1 MIPLPRPT
9 VTTREAYL
17 ACLEM
22 VRDAGT
28 KEAYEA
34 AIGFIEQS
42 ESQFEEHAQRLDLHL
57 LNVADFRP
65 EAANCGTPLKITSK
79 DLSEK
84 LYDDRMAHP
93 RSSGRRIYDLIK
105 LAAPN
110 DACPLCGIRRVSTL
124 DHYLPKA
131 HFATLS
137 VTPLNLVPAC
147 SECNKVKLDV
157 APTKKEDQ
165 TLFPYFEDVSGV
177 QWIQCSVISGKPAIV
192 QFTVGEP
199 PQCSSTLIRRVRHHF
214 EVFRLG
220 ELYSH
225 HANSD
230 MTSIRWLLRELFSKL
245 GDQGVRNYLRDHA
258 RSARKASVNSWKAAM
273 YDALAESDWY
283 CTGGFDVQGI

>member
-1 MIPLPRPT
+1 MIPLPRPS

-22 VRDAGT
+22 VRDPAT

-34 AIGFIEQS
+34 AIEFIEQA
-42 ESQFEEHAQRLDLHL
+42 ESQFEQHAQRLDLHL

-65 EAANCGTPLKITSK
+65 EGVNSGTLLKITSK

-93 RSSGRRIYDLIK
+93 KSSGRKIYDQIK

-137 VTPLNLVPAC
+137 VTPLNLIPAC

-157 APTKKEDQ
+157 APTRKEEQ
-165 TLFPYFEDVSGV
+165 TLFPYFEDVSEA
-177 QWIQCSVISGKPAIV
+177 QWIQCSVIAEKPAILR
-192 QFTVGEP
+192 FTVSEP
-199 PQCSSTLIRRVRHHF
+199 AHCSRVLINRVRHHF
-214 EVFRLG
+214 EVFKLG

-225 HANSD
+225 HANND
-230 MTSIRWLLRELFSKL
+230 LASIRWLLRKLFDQL
-245 GDQGVRNYLRDHA
+245 GDQGVRTYLRDHA
-258 RSARKASVNSWKAAM
+258 ESARKVGINSWKVAM
-273 YDALAESDWY
+273 YEALAESEWY
-283 CTGGFDVQGI
+283 CTGGFDAQAI